1 MKYGYARV
9 STKGQAKDGNSLEA
23 QETALREKG
32 AEKIYKDAFT
42 GTKSERPELNKLLEQ
57 IQAGDTLIVTKLDRI
72 ARSTTQGIELVNSL
86 LEKGV
91 IIHILN
97 MGLMD
102 NSPTGKLIRTIFLG
116 FAEFERDMIV
126 ERTQEGKAIA
136 RANAKAK
143 GKEYKEGRPK
153 VHKKGAI
160 EHALELLENHTY
172 AEVVD
177 MTGISKSTLIRAK
190 KKREKPI
197 SENHLC

>member
-23 QETALREKG
+23 QEKALVENG
-32 AEKIYKDAFT
+32 AEKIFKDAFT
-42 GTKSERPELNKLLEQ
+42 GTKAERPELSKLLEQ
-57 IQAGDTLIVTKLDRI
+57 IQEGDTLIVTKLDRI
-72 ARSTTQGIELVNSL
+72 ARSTSQGIELVNAL
-86 LEKGV
+86 LERGV

-102 NSPTGKLIRTIFLG
+102 NTPTGKLIRTIFLG

-143 GKEYKEGRPK
+143 GQTYKEGRPK

-160 EHALELLENHTY
+160 EHALELLEEHTY
-172 AEVVD
+172 TEVVD

-190 KKREKPI
+190 KKVEEVKD
-197 SENHLC
+197 